1 MTKEELKKELI
12 KQPLFKSNG
21 TLNNVWI
28 HFNINKYD
36 LSFLEGD
43 TLSEKLYLLFHKRTC
58 CEVCGKPTEFI
69 NYTKGYKKACSPQC
83 KGKLSRQ
90 GCKATEEEK
99 LKRKQTCIQ
108 RYGVDNPKKINKD
121 LLK

>member
-1 MTKEELKKELI
+1 MTKEELRNELLG
-12 KQPLFKSNG
+12 QSLFKSNG

-28 HFNINKYD
+28 HFNIDKYD
-36 LSFLEGD
+36 LSSLEGD
-43 TLSEKLYLLFHKRTC
+43 TLSEKLYLLFHKRSY

-90 GCKATEEEK
+90 GYKSTEEEK
-99 LKRKQTCIQ
+99 LKRRQTCIQ
-108 RYGVDNPKKINKD
+108 RYGVDNPKKIKRD
-121 LLK
+121 SQK